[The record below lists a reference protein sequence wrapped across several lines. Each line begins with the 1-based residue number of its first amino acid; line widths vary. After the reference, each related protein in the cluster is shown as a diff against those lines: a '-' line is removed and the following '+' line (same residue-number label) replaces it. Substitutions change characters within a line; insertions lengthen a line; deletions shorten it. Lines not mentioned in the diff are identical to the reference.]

1 MTWKSKW
8 GGSGVGHVISGQVM
22 TVVKWCGGGSG
33 DFGTSGEGLNWIGG
47 ALKMNVKK
55 GWPIIFKE

>member
-1 MTWKSKW
+1 
-8 GGSGVGHVISGQVM
+8 M